1 MRLIS
6 KTSNV
11 VRNITRVLPI
21 SAFEPDDA
29 AAGQMLQSVTIDDF
43 KRLAFN
49 QPPTELEPIGKIFFI
64 KMSQPILLAVL
75 SGFKPLLEL
84 STVPK
89 SLALSSL
96 AYICLV
102 SEQNALF

>member
-21 SAFEPDDA
+21 SAFEPNDTA
-29 AAGQMLQSVTIDDF
+29 TGQVLQSFAVDDF

-49 QPPTELEPIGKIFFI
+49 QPPTELQSIGKIFFV
-64 KMSQPILLAVL
+64 KMSQPILLVVL
-75 SGFKPLLEL
+75 SGFKPFLEL
-84 STVPK
+84 PTVPK
-89 SLALSSL
+89 NPSLSSP
-96 AYICLV
+96 AHFC
-102 SEQNALF
+102 Q